1 MQQRMDRHHRRHLHS
16 ILTCSSSNSGP
27 LHVPAKG
34 VLQPGGQHRVEAIES
49 NLRTTQQSKSMAET
63 SVRSPSTDWTPPQYS
78 RAQHLHDNNTQL
90 LCPGVRRRPSFSWRG
105 GDRQLDLQ
113 GDSTTASSTTNRYT
127 ITRKYS
133 GIPWQEHY
141 QQRRS
146 LRD

>member
-63 SVRSPSTDWTPPQYS
+63 SVRSPSTDWTPPQHS

-90 LCPGVRRRPSFSWRG
+90 LCPVVRRRPSFSWRG
-105 GDRQLDLQ
+105 GDRQQDLQ

-141 QQRRS
+141 Q
-146 LRD
+146 